1 MIQTKLKT
9 ETARKIKAFLALGYS
24 ASEIGRAFSVSRQ
37 SVSKIANG
45 KTHGKTV
52 RWPPNRLGS
61 LESEGARVRPSVQ
74 ERLDPKY
81 QEVLAKGDLHVALE
95 SRRAAPSAAAVP
107 ERPNAHPGAIDV
119 GVVGAT
125 EPAAAGPERPGAV
138 DVLPVEDVR
147 RELAADPVRKAE
159 AALERARESFRA
171 AQSRDDLDAAG
182 REMAR
187 AAAALRAIENGAEP
201 ADTRPTRPP

>member
-1 MIQTKLKT
+1 MQTKLKT

-81 QEVLAKGDLHVALE
+81 QELLAKGDLHVFE
-95 SRRAAPSAAAVP
+95 SRRA
-107 ERPNAHPGAIDV
+107 
-119 GVVGAT
+119 
-125 EPAAAGPERPGAV
+125 
-138 DVLPVEDVR
+138 VR
-147 RELAADPVRKAE
+147 RC
-159 AALERARESFRA
+159 
-171 AQSRDDLDAAG
+171 
-182 REMAR
+182 
-187 AAAALRAIENGAEP
+187 
-201 ADTRPTRPP
+201 RP